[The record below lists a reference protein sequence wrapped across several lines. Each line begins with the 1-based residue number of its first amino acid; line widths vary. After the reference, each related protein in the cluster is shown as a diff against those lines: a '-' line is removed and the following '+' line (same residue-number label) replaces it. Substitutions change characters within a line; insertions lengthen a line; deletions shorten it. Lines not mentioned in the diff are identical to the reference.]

1 MGLKESD
8 TTEQLSCVYL
18 TAELYPPTPQVST
31 QVLHLICKINELL
44 STELIRI
51 GRIPWRRERLPTPVS
66 WPGELHGLYSPW
78 GHKESD
84 TTE

>member
-8 TTEQLSCVYL
+8 MTEQLSCVYL

-31 QVLHLICKINELL
+31 QVLHLICKINELI

-51 GRIPWRRERLPTPVS
+51 GMQS
-66 WPGELHGLYSPW
+66 
-78 GHKESD
+78 
-84 TTE
+84 